1 MNTKSGTFDEKLRVL
16 ETLYAWHDEVAD
28 SFGPWACARG
38 CSTCCTSLVTLTTLE
53 AAYLWDRYSEPVRE
67 RLRKRKWEFSLPPL
81 GMTVNERAS
90 LCGARED
97 FEDDAPPED
106 ISVCPL
112 LDDGRCMC
120 YEARPLMCR
129 MMLSSISCDTSGHAE
144 MPSRLLS
151 LTTVCQQ
158 LAEHFDR
165 DGWSGYMVHMLP
177 ILGETDFLEA
187 YRAGVTG
194 AGAKN
199 LRRNRSN
206 PGLLVPPEDRP
217 QIQSWI
223 HGFERR
229 LSGR

>member
-1 MNTKSGTFDEKLRVL
+1 VCAIVSGVSRHGRIEIAAIPIGWLLGQDAGERMNTKSGTFDEKLRAL

-67 RLRKRKWEFSLPPL
+67 RLSKRKWKFSLPPL
-81 GMTVNERAS
+81 GMTVNERAA

-129 MMLSSISCDTSGHAE
+129 MMLSSIRTAGRA
-144 MPSRLLS
+144 
-151 LTTVCQQ
+151 T
-158 LAEHFDR
+158 
-165 DGWSGYMVHMLP
+165 WSICCRYS
-177 ILGETDFLEA
+177 A
-187 YRAGVTG
+187 
-194 AGAKN
+194 
-199 LRRNRSN
+199 RR
-206 PGLLVPPEDRP
+206 
-217 QIQSWI
+217 ISW
-223 HGFERR
+223 RR
-229 LSGR
+229 IGSE